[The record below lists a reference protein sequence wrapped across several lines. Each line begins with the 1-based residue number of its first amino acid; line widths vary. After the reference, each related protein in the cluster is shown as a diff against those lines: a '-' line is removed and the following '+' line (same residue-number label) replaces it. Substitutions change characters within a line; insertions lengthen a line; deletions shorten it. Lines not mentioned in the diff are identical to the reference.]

1 MDNSYN
7 FKNKYALI
15 TGGTHGIGLAITL
28 LLAKNGCNVAFSGRD
43 KDKHKNTINL
53 LKKYNIDYISLIGDV
68 LKDREREDCFNQII
82 NKWGKIDILINNV
95 GGGGRWGKENIEDT
109 DPIVWHEVYKKNA
122 EAAIFYTRKCT
133 PLMRKNSWG
142 RVICIAS
149 IYGKEAGGRPWFNIA
164 KSAQITLMKNLSKH
178 KYLVRNG
185 ITFNTVSP
193 GGIFIEGTG
202 FEKEKLENLDKFNN
216 FVDDNFPIGRM
227 GTPEEVAELV
237 VFLCSNKA
245 SFING
250 SQIMI
255 DGGQSVS
262 F

>member
-1 MDNSYN
+1 ME
-7 FKNKYALI
+7 KNI
-15 TGGTHGIGLAITL
+15 
-28 LLAKNGCNVAFSGRD
+28 
-43 KDKHKNTINL
+43 
-53 LKKYNIDYISLIGDV
+53 
-68 LKDREREDCFNQII
+68 
-82 NKWGKIDILINNV
+82 
-95 GGGGRWGKENIEDT
+95 
-109 DPIVWHEVYKKNA
+109 
-122 EAAIFYTRKCT
+122 
-133 PLMRKNSWG
+133 
-142 RVICIAS
+142 
-149 IYGKEAGGRPWFNIA
+149 GGRPWFNIA

-202 FEKEKLENLDKFNN
+202 FEKEKKEDPDKFDK
-216 FVDDNFPIGRM
+216 FIDDNFPVGRM
-227 GTPEEVAELV
+227 GTPEDVAELV